1 MKDDINLLPPAVLAL
16 RTRRLYMTRA
26 GHIIGRMYLILL
38 FVLGVQGLLYATFIS
53 INKFSLLPSTPRGGG
68 DDDDGGLEEEVHSV
82 NQQLQFMHERI
93 LGHHDW
99 TGDTA
104 AMLGVVPLEVRI
116 SALFVQE
123 TAHTLTIRGSTS
135 SRTAVLDFQAALER
149 LSWVERVEAPLQNL
163 AVVPTG
169 EFTLTLIRQRDDFHV
184 RDTATP

>member
-16 RTRRLYMTRA
+16 RGRRLYVTRA

-38 FVLGVQGLLYATFIS
+38 FVLGVQGLLYVAFVS
-53 INKFSLLPSTPRGGG
+53 IDKFSLLPSTPRG
-68 DDDDGGLEEEVHSV
+68 DDTGGLEEEVRFV
-82 NQQLQFMHERI
+82 NQQLRFIHERI

-116 SALFVQE
+116 SALLVQE
-123 TAHTLTIRGSTS
+123 AEHTFTIRGSTS

-149 LSWVERVEAPLQNL
+149 LPWVERVEAPLQNL
-163 AVVPTG
+163 AVVPAG
-169 EFTLTLIRQRDDFHV
+169 EFILTLIRQRDDFHV
-184 RDTATP
+184 RDTAIP